1 MSASAKNP
9 AFPLNCAISECARP
23 LSGPVAFC
31 PFCGTSSQGVASAPA
46 AAPIVL
52 PPVVTPPAPPVVVPP
67 AAAIPE
73 APREVTVV
81 PADIERTDATPVP
94 LPTPPVPPAAKPR
107 NLGRKLALAAAVVA
121 AVGGYG
127 AYQASL
133 RQSLQQFEAELA
145 AGQGCL
151 RSNQFNCALE
161 KAESALRIESKD
173 PRAISLLQRA
183 QAGLEGQQ
191 RDQQAKTQAAAA
203 AASAAAARQAAAE
216 QAQREQQAR
225 DLAAKEQQVRDE
237 QNQLA
242 KRQQQLEQQARV
254 PQPAAP
260 RPVTTARPPAPRV
273 NPTAATAGLVGQ
285 QLTQARSALAR
296 RDGATARSLANRVL
310 SQDPGNRQ
318 AQIIL
323 RQAEQLRA
331 QSFNTPK
338 GLGGV
343 IIE

>member
-9 AFPLNCAISECARP
+9 AFPLNCASSACNQP

-31 PFCGTSSQGVASAPA
+31 PYCGASSQVVAAAPAAPAPVVVVSAAPTAMPA
-46 AAPIVL
+46 AAPAPVIESVHTLAPAGIVST
-52 PPVVTPPAPPVVVPP
+52 PVVTPPPVPPVVQG
-67 AAAIPE
+67 
-73 APREVTVV
+73 APV
-81 PADIERTDATPVP
+81 
-94 LPTPPVPPAAKPR
+94 AKSR
-107 NLGRKLALAAAVVA
+107 NLGRKLALAAGVVVA
-121 AVGGYG
+121 VLGYG
-127 AYQASL
+127 AYQASQ

-145 AGQGCL
+145 AGQACL
-151 RSNQFNCALE
+151 RSSQFDCALE

-191 RDQQAKTQAAAA
+191 RDQQAKAQ
-203 AASAAAARQAAAE
+203 AAAARQAAAE
-216 QAQREQQAR
+216 RAQREQQAR
-225 DLAAKEQQVRDE
+225 ELATKEQQLRDE
-237 QNQLA
+237 QTQLA

-254 PQPAAP
+254 VQPAQQRPLTTP
-260 RPVTTARPPAPRV
+260 RPPVQRPAS
-273 NPTAATAGLVGQ
+273 AANAGLVGQ
-285 QLTQARSALAR
+285 QLSQARSALAR
-296 RDGATARSLANRVL
+296 RDGATARSLANSVL

>member
-9 AFPLNCAISECARP
+9 AFPLNCASSACNQP

-31 PFCGTSSQGVASAPA
+31 PYCGASSQVVAAAPAAPAPVVVVSAAPTAMPA
-46 AAPIVL
+46 AAPAPVIESVHTLAPAGIVST
-52 PPVVTPPAPPVVVPP
+52 PVVTPP
-67 AAAIPE
+67 
-73 APREVTVV
+73 
-81 PADIERTDATPVP
+81 
-94 LPTPPVPPAAKPR
+94 PVPPIVQGAPVAKSR
-107 NLGRKLALAAAVVA
+107 NLGRKLALAAGVVVA
-121 AVGGYG
+121 VLGYG
-127 AYQASL
+127 AYQASQ

-145 AGQGCL
+145 AGQACL
-151 RSNQFNCALE
+151 RSSQFDCALE

-191 RDQQAKTQAAAA
+191 RDQQAKAQ
-203 AASAAAARQAAAE
+203 AAAARQAAAE
-216 QAQREQQAR
+216 RAQREQQAR
-225 DLAAKEQQVRDE
+225 ELATKEQQLRDE
-237 QNQLA
+237 QTQLA

-254 PQPAAP
+254 VQPAQQRPLTTP
-260 RPVTTARPPAPRV
+260 RPPVQRPAS
-273 NPTAATAGLVGQ
+273 AANAGLVGQ
-285 QLTQARSALAR
+285 QLSQARSALAR
-296 RDGATARSLANRVL
+296 RDGATARSLANSVL

-331 QSFNTPK
+331 QTFNTPK

>member
-9 AFPLNCAISECARP
+9 AFPLNCASSACNQP

-31 PFCGTSSQGVASAPA
+31 PYCGASSQVVAAAPAAPAPVVVVSAAPTAMPA
-46 AAPIVL
+46 AAPAPVIESVHTLAPAGIVST
-52 PPVVTPPAPPVVVPP
+52 PVVTPPPVPPVVQG
-67 AAAIPE
+67 
-73 APREVTVV
+73 APV
-81 PADIERTDATPVP
+81 
-94 LPTPPVPPAAKPR
+94 AKSR
-107 NLGRKLALAAAVVA
+107 NLGRKLALAAGVVVA
-121 AVGGYG
+121 VLGYG
-127 AYQASL
+127 AYQASK

-145 AGQGCL
+145 AGQACL
-151 RSNQFNCALE
+151 RSSQFDCALE

-191 RDQQAKTQAAAA
+191 RDQQAKAQ
-203 AASAAAARQAAAE
+203 AAAARQAAAE
-216 QAQREQQAR
+216 RAQREQQAR
-225 DLAAKEQQVRDE
+225 ELATKEQQLRDE
-237 QNQLA
+237 QTQLA

-254 PQPAAP
+254 VQPAQQRPLTTP
-260 RPVTTARPPAPRV
+260 RPPVQRPAS
-273 NPTAATAGLVGQ
+273 AANAGLVGQ
-285 QLTQARSALAR
+285 QLSQARSALAR
-296 RDGATARSLANRVL
+296 RDGATARSLANSVL

-343 IIE
+343 LIE

>member
-1 MSASAKNP
+1 MSASAKKP
-9 AFPLNCAISECARP
+9 AFPLDCASAACAKP

-31 PFCGTSSQGVASAPA
+31 PYCGASSQVVTAAPAAPAPVAVSNSAPVAVASAAPAAMIEAVHEIAAPPVA
-46 AAPIVL
+46 AAPVVKAM
-52 PPVVTPPAPPVVVPP
+52 PATPAPVAPPV
-67 AAAIPE
+67 
-73 APREVTVV
+73 
-81 PADIERTDATPVP
+81 
-94 LPTPPVPPAAKPR
+94 AKSG
-107 NLGRKLALAAAVVA
+107 NLGRKLTLAAAVVL
-121 AVGGYG
+121 AVVGYG
-127 AYQASL
+127 AYQANQ
-133 RQSLQQFEAELA
+133 RQSLQQFETELA

-151 RSNQFNCALE
+151 RSSQFDCALE

-191 RDQQAKTQAAAA
+191 REQQAKTQAAAA

-216 QAQREQQAR
+216 QSQREQQAR
-225 DLAAKEQQVRDE
+225 ELAAKEQRLRDE
-237 QNQLA
+237 QDQLA

-254 PQPAAP
+254 VQPTQQ
-260 RPVTTARPPAPRV
+260 RPVTTTRPPAPR
-273 NPTAATAGLVGQ
+273 PTAAAANAGLVGQ

-296 RDGATARSLANRVL
+296 RDGATARSLANMVL

-323 RQAEQLRA
+323 RQAEQLRG

>member
-9 AFPLNCAISECARP
+9 AFPLNCASSACNQP

-31 PFCGTSSQGVASAPA
+31 PYCGASSQVVAAAPAAPAPVAVVSAAPTAMPA
-46 AAPIVL
+46 AAPAPVIEPVHTLAPAGIVST
-52 PPVVTPPAPPVVVPP
+52 PVVTPP
-67 AAAIPE
+67 
-73 APREVTVV
+73 
-81 PADIERTDATPVP
+81 
-94 LPTPPVPPAAKPR
+94 PVPPAVQGAPVAKSR
-107 NLGRKLALAAAVVA
+107 NLGRKLALAAGVVVA
-121 AVGGYG
+121 VLGYG
-127 AYQASL
+127 AYQASQ

-145 AGQGCL
+145 AGQACL
-151 RSNQFNCALE
+151 RSSQFDCALE

-191 RDQQAKTQAAAA
+191 RDQQAKAQAAAA

-216 QAQREQQAR
+216 RAQREQQAR
-225 DLAAKEQQVRDE
+225 ELATKEQQLRDE
-237 QNQLA
+237 QTQLA

-254 PQPAAP
+254 VQPAQQRPLTTP
-260 RPVTTARPPAPRV
+260 RPPVQRPAS
-273 NPTAATAGLVGQ
+273 AANAGLVGQ
-285 QLTQARSALAR
+285 QLSQARSALAR
-296 RDGATARSLANRVL
+296 RDGATARSLANSVL

>member
-1 MSASAKNP
+1 MSASAKKP
-9 AFPLNCAISECARP
+9 AFPLTCANGECASP
-23 LSGPVAFC
+23 LSGPVTFC
-31 PFCGTSSQGVASAPA
+31 PYCGASSQVVAAAPA
-46 AAPIVL
+46 AAAPLAAVSSAPVAVAAVAPAAVL
-52 PPVVTPPAPPVVVPP
+52 EPAKDVTPPPVVSSTPAVTATAPPP
-67 AAAIPE
+67 AAVV
-73 APREVTVV
+73 APV
-81 PADIERTDATPVP
+81 
-94 LPTPPVPPAAKPR
+94 AKPR
-107 NLGRKLALAAAVVA
+107 NIGRKLALAAAVVA

-127 AYQASL
+127 AYQASK
-133 RQSLQQFEAELA
+133 RQSLQQFEVELS

-191 RDQQAKTQAAAA
+191 RDQQVKAQAAAA
-203 AASAAAARQAAAE
+203 AASAATARQAAAE

-225 DLAAKEQQVRDE
+225 DLAAKEQHLRDE
-237 QNQLA
+237 QEQLA

-254 PQPAAP
+254 QQPAQP
-260 RPVTTARPPAPRV
+260 RPATTARPPAPR
-273 NPTAATAGLVGQ
+273 PTAAAANAGLVGQ

-323 RQAEQLRA
+323 RQAEQLRG

>member
-1 MSASAKNP
+1 MSASAKKP
-9 AFPLNCAISECARP
+9 AFPLDCANAACAKP

-31 PFCGTSSQGVASAPA
+31 PYCGASSQVVAPAPA
-46 AAPIVL
+46 APAPVAVASSV
-52 PPVVTPPAPPVVVPP
+52 PVAVAAAVPAAVIEAVHSSTPPALASTPSVVAAPT
-67 AAAIPE
+67 AAA
-73 APREVTVV
+73 
-81 PADIERTDATPVP
+81 PVA
-94 LPTPPVPPAAKPR
+94 LPVAKPR
-107 NLGRKLALAAAVVA
+107 NLARKLALAAAVVV

-127 AYQASL
+127 AYQASK

-191 RDQQAKTQAAAA
+191 RDQQAKAQAAAA
-203 AASAAAARQAAAE
+203 AASAAATRQAAAE

-225 DLAAKEQQVRDE
+225 DLAAKEQHLRDE
-237 QNQLA
+237 QAQLA
-242 KRQQQLEQQARV
+242 RRQQQLEQQARV
-254 PQPAAP
+254 PQPPQA
-260 RPVTTARPPAPRV
+260 RPVTQARPPAPR
-273 NPTAATAGLVGQ
+273 TAAAANAGLVGQ

-296 RDGATARSLANRVL
+296 RDGASARSLANMVL

-323 RQAEQLRA
+323 RQAEQLRG

>member
-1 MSASAKNP
+1 MSASAKKP
-9 AFPLNCAISECARP
+9 AFPLDCANAECARP
-23 LSGPVAFC
+23 LSGPVTFC
-31 PFCGTSSQGVASAPA
+31 PYCGVSSQVVTAAPAPVVVASPPPVAAAPVPVPTPVPAAVAEPVPEVAPPALVSAPAVPA
-46 AAPIVL
+46 AAPA
-52 PPVVTPPAPPVVVPP
+52 PAP
-67 AAAIPE
+67 A
-73 APREVTVV
+73 
-81 PADIERTDATPVP
+81 
-94 LPTPPVPPAAKPR
+94 VPPAAKPR
-107 NLGRKLALAAAVVA
+107 NIGRKLALAAAVMV

-127 AYQASL
+127 AYQASK
-133 RQSLQQFEAELA
+133 RQSLQAFEAELA

-225 DLAAKEQQVRDE
+225 DLAAKEQRLRDE
-237 QNQLA
+237 QEQLA
-242 KRQQQLEQQARV
+242 KRQQQLEQQARA
-254 PQPAAP
+254 PQPAQP
-260 RPVTTARPPAPRV
+260 RPATISRPPAPR
-273 NPTAATAGLVGQ
+273 PAAAAANAGLVGQ

-323 RQAEQLRA
+323 RQAEQLRG

>member
-9 AFPLNCAISECARP
+9 AFPLNCASSACNQP

-31 PFCGTSSQGVASAPA
+31 PYCGASSQVVAAAPAAPAPVVVVSAAPTAMPA
-46 AAPIVL
+46 AAPAPVIESVHTLAPAGIVST
-52 PPVVTPPAPPVVVPP
+52 PVVTPP
-67 AAAIPE
+67 
-73 APREVTVV
+73 
-81 PADIERTDATPVP
+81 
-94 LPTPPVPPAAKPR
+94 PVPPIVQGAPVAKSR
-107 NLGRKLALAAAVVA
+107 NLGRKLALAAGVVVA
-121 AVGGYG
+121 VLGYG
-127 AYQASL
+127 AYQASQ

-145 AGQGCL
+145 AGQACL
-151 RSNQFNCALE
+151 RSSQFDCALE

-191 RDQQAKTQAAAA
+191 RDQQAKAQ
-203 AASAAAARQAAAE
+203 AAAARQAAAE
-216 QAQREQQAR
+216 RAQREQQAR
-225 DLAAKEQQVRDE
+225 ELATKEQQLRDE
-237 QNQLA
+237 QTQLA

-254 PQPAAP
+254 VQPAQQRPLTTP
-260 RPVTTARPPAPRV
+260 RPPVQRPAS
-273 NPTAATAGLVGQ
+273 AANAGLVGQ
-285 QLTQARSALAR
+285 QLSQARSALAR
-296 RDGATARSLANRVL
+296 RDGATARSLANSVL

>member
-1 MSASAKNP
+1 MSASAKKP
-9 AFPLNCAISECARP
+9 AFPLDCASAACAKP

-31 PFCGTSSQGVASAPA
+31 PYCGASSQVVTAAPAAPAPVAVSNSAPVAVASAAPAAMIEAVHEIAAPSVA
-46 AAPIVL
+46 AAPVVKAM
-52 PPVVTPPAPPVVVPP
+52 PATPAPVAPPV
-67 AAAIPE
+67 
-73 APREVTVV
+73 
-81 PADIERTDATPVP
+81 
-94 LPTPPVPPAAKPR
+94 AKSG
-107 NLGRKLALAAAVVA
+107 NLGRKLTLAAAVVL
-121 AVGGYG
+121 AVVGYG
-127 AYQASL
+127 AYQANQ
-133 RQSLQQFEAELA
+133 RQSLQQFETELA

-151 RSNQFNCALE
+151 RSSQFDCALE

-191 RDQQAKTQAAAA
+191 REQQAKTQAAAA

-225 DLAAKEQQVRDE
+225 ELAAKEQRLRDE
-237 QNQLA
+237 QDQLA

-254 PQPAAP
+254 VQPTQQ
-260 RPVTTARPPAPRV
+260 RPVTPTRPPAPR
-273 NPTAATAGLVGQ
+273 PAAANAGLVGQ

-323 RQAEQLRA
+323 RQAEQLRG

>member
-1 MSASAKNP
+1 MSASAKKP
-9 AFPLNCAISECARP
+9 AFPLNCASAACAKA

-31 PFCGTSSQGVASAPA
+31 PYCGASSQVVAAAPA
-46 AAPIVL
+46 APAPLAMISSAPVAVATAV
-52 PPVVTPPAPPVVVPP
+52 PAAMIEAEHETAPAPVADAPVVKAIPATPAPVAPPV
-67 AAAIPE
+67 
-73 APREVTVV
+73 
-81 PADIERTDATPVP
+81 
-94 LPTPPVPPAAKPR
+94 AKSS
-107 NLGRKLALAAAVVA
+107 NLGRKLALAAGVVVAVV
-121 AVGGYG
+121 GYG
-127 AYQASL
+127 AYQASQ
-133 RQSLQQFEAELA
+133 RQSLQQFETELA

-151 RSNQFNCALE
+151 RSSQFNCALE

-225 DLAAKEQQVRDE
+225 ELAAKEQRLRDE
-237 QNQLA
+237 QDQLA

-254 PQPAAP
+254 VQPTQQ
-260 RPVTTARPPAPRV
+260 RPVTTTRPPAQRSS
-273 NPTAATAGLVGQ
+273 AAAANAGLVGQ

-323 RQAEQLRA
+323 RQAEQLRG

>member
-1 MSASAKNP
+1 MSASAKKP
-9 AFPLNCAISECARP
+9 AFPLNCANGECGKA
-23 LSGPVAFC
+23 LCGPVLFC
-31 PFCGTSSQGVASAPA
+31 PYCGASSQVVTSAPVAAPA
-46 AAPIVL
+46 AV
-52 PPVVTPPAPPVVVPP
+52 
-67 AAAIPE
+67 
-73 APREVTVV
+73 
-81 PADIERTDATPVP
+81 
-94 LPTPPVPPAAKPR
+94 
-107 NLGRKLALAAAVVA
+107 AAAVVA
-121 AVGGYG
+121 SETPTAPAPVAKAPEPPRQVTISSAEIERAVAATAPPQAPVVAQVSKPRNVARQAALAIAVLVAVGGYA
-127 AYQASL
+127 AYQMNA
-133 RQSLQQFEAELA
+133 RKALQQFEAELA

-151 RSNQFNCALE
+151 RLNQYNCALE

-191 RDQQAKTQAAAA
+191 RDQQAQAQAAAA
-203 AASAAAARQAAAE
+203 AASAAATRKAAAE

-225 DLAAKEQQVRDE
+225 ELAAKEQQLHDE
-237 QNQLA
+237 QTQLA
-242 KRQQQLEQQARV
+242 KRQQQLEQQARSAPPV
-254 PQPAAP
+254 QPRVAPVARPVQRPVAPAA
-260 RPVTTARPPAPRV
+260 
-273 NPTAATAGLVGQ
+273 NAGLVGQ
-285 QLTQARSALAR
+285 QLSQARSALAR

-323 RQAEQLRA
+323 RQAEQLRG